1 MQKPAFRIDWEVL
14 AALSQLKGCQFC
26 KTPINST
33 AESWEKIQSISKQKG
48 GNSMSDMKKIARNAG
63 RLSRRGF
70 IAKSTA
76 LGVASAVSAPFVIRS
91 ARAQDKVIKIGG
103 AVPLSGP
110 VAYWGISTMQGWVD
124 GAAVINEAGG
134 LDVGGERHMLEVITY
149 DTKGTVAD
157 SRAATTRLVEQDQ
170 VKYVFSQ
177 AAASTIGMLAYV
189 PFMMEHYGKENL
201 KTAAFIG
208 PDDQDGYD
216 CHFSYERLM
225 KYYGVDLT
233 GVEYFNWEDTDFYP
247 IVTKTLKNNPDFIV
261 TSPSPPGI
269 TASIVKAAR
278 EMGYEGPISSPA
290 ASETKT
296 ILEVAGEYANDVVLP
311 VTCVE
316 PVTDTQREIRDRF
329 LARFGDFNALAGN
342 YSWWIYA
349 WAKAVE
355 NAGTA
360 EDTKAVADA
369 LADVV
374 LEDSYVG
381 RVTWE
386 GQNSFG
392 IRRQGVYD
400 CYTTLIE
407 NGKARLA
414 DVRYPELPKEY

>member
-1 MQKPAFRIDWEVL
+1 MSELKRLERLLTCGKITRREFVTRA
-14 AALSQLKGCQFC
+14 AALGIA
-26 KTPINST
+26 PI
-33 AESWEKIQSISKQKG
+33 
-48 GNSMSDMKKIARNAG
+48 
-63 RLSRRGF
+63 
-70 IAKSTA
+70 
-76 LGVASAVSAPFVIRS
+76 VAAPFVSKS
-91 ARAQDKVIKIGG
+91 ARAQDRVIKIGG

-124 GAAVINEAGG
+124 GAAVINEQGG
-134 LDVGGERHMLEVITY
+134 VDIGGVPHQLEIITY

-157 SRAATTRLVEQDQ
+157 SRAATTRLVEQDE

-177 AAASTIGMLAYV
+177 AAASTIGMLQITEPNEVLSIVACWGYLKLFGKDYPYHFRAEMSDYEQGFAYV
-189 PFMMEHYGKENL
+189 PFMLEHYGKDNL

-208 PDDQDGYD
+208 PDDQDGID
-216 CHFSYERLM
+216 CHYSYERLM
-225 KYYGVDLT
+225 DYYGIEKL

-247 IVTKTLKNNPDFIV
+247 IVTKTLKNKPDFIV

-296 ILEVAGEYANDVVLP
+296 ILEVAGEYANNVVLP

-316 PVTDTQREIRDRF
+316 PVTETQKQIKERF

-342 YSWWIYA
+342 YSWWIYSLVQA
-349 WAKAVE
+349 FKD
-355 NAGTA
+355 AGTA

-369 LADVV
+369 LANVV
-374 LEDSYVG
+374 LEDTYVG
-381 RVTWE
+381 KVTWE
-386 GQNSFG
+386 GEKSFG
-392 IRRQGVYD
+392 IKRQGVYD

-407 NGKARLA
+407 NGEARLA
-414 DVRYPELPKEY
+414 DVRYPELPEDY

>member
-1 MQKPAFRIDWEVL
+1 MSELKRLERLL
-14 AALSQLKGCQFC
+14 ATG
-26 KTPINST
+26 
-33 AESWEKIQSISKQKG
+33 KIT
-48 GNSMSDMKKIARNAG
+48 
-63 RLSRRGF
+63 RRVF
-70 IAKSTA
+70 LTRASA
-76 LGVASAVSAPFVIRS
+76 LGLVPALSAPFISKS
-91 ARAQDKVIKIGG
+91 ARAQEKVIKIGG

-124 GAAVINEAGG
+124 GAAVINEKGG
-134 LDVGGERHMLEVITY
+134 VNIGGEPHQLEIINY
-149 DTKGTVAD
+149 DTKGEVAD

-170 VKYVFSQ
+170 CKYVYSQ
-177 AAASTIGMLAYV
+177 AAASTIGMLQITEPAEVLSMVACWGYLKLFGKDYPYHFRAEMSDYEQGYAYM
-189 PFMMEHYGKENL
+189 PFMLEHYGKDSL

-225 KYYGVDLT
+225 KYYGVERL

-247 IVTKTLKNNPDFIV
+247 IVTKTLKSNPDFIV

-278 EMGYEGPISSPA
+278 EMGYKGPISSPA

-316 PVTDTQREIRDRF
+316 PVTESQKQIKARF
-329 LARFGDFNALAGN
+329 LARFGDFNALGGN

-349 WAKAVE
+349 LAQAFE
-355 NAGTA
+355 DAGTY
-360 EDTKAVADA
+360 EDTKAVSDA
-369 LADVV
+369 LANVV
-374 LEDSYVG
+374 LEDTYVG
-381 RVTWE
+381 KVTWE
-386 GQNSFG
+386 GEKSFG
-392 IRRQGVYD
+392 IKRQGVYD

-407 NGKARLA
+407 NGEARLA
-414 DVRYPELPKEY
+414 DVRYPELPKDY

>member
-1 MQKPAFRIDWEVL
+1 MPDV
-14 AALSQLKGCQFC
+14 
-26 KTPINST
+26 
-33 AESWEKIQSISKQKG
+33 
-48 GNSMSDMKKIARNAG
+48 KKITRNAG
-63 RLSRRGF
+63 CLSRRGF
-70 IAKSTA
+70 LAKSTA

-134 LDVGGERHMLEVITY
+134 VNIGGEPYMLEIINY

-170 VKYVFSQ
+170 VKYVYSQ
-177 AAASTIGMLAYV
+177 AAASTIGMLQITEPAEVVSIVACWGYLKLFGKDYPYHFRAEMSDYEQGYAYM
-189 PFMMEHYGKENL
+189 PFMQEHYGKDNL
-201 KTAAFIG
+201 KTATFIG

-225 KYYGVDLT
+225 DYYGVEKL

-247 IVTKTLKNNPDFIV
+247 IVTKSLKSKPDFIV

-278 EMGYEGPISSPA
+278 EMGYEGPICSPA

-296 ILEVAGEYANDVVLP
+296 ILEVAGEYANNVVLP

-316 PVTDTQREIRDRF
+316 PVTDTQRAIRDRF

-349 WAKAVE
+349 LAQAFE
-355 NAGTA
+355 DAGTH

-369 LADVV
+369 LGNVV
-374 LEDSYVG
+374 LEDTYVG
-381 RVTWE
+381 KVTWE
-386 GQNSFG
+386 GEKSFG
-392 IRRQGVYD
+392 IKRQGVYD

-407 NGKARLA
+407 NGEARLA
-414 DVRYPELPKEY
+414 DVRYPELPEDY

>member
-1 MQKPAFRIDWEVL
+1 MSEMKTLERLL
-14 AALSQLKGCQFC
+14 AAGQITRREFV
-26 KTPINST
+26 TR
-33 AESWEKIQSISKQKG
+33 
-48 GNSMSDMKKIARNAG
+48 MS
-63 RLSRRGF
+63 
-70 IAKSTA
+70 A
-76 LGVASAVSAPFVIRS
+76 LGLASVVTAPFVSKS
-91 ARAQDKVIKIGG
+91 ARAAGKVIKIGG

-124 GAAVINEAGG
+124 GAAVINEQGG
-134 LDVGGERHMLEVITY
+134 INVGGEPHQLEIITY

-177 AAASTIGMLAYV
+177 AAASTIGMLQITEPNEVLSMVACWGYLKIFGKDYPYHFRAEMSDYEQGFAYV

-201 KTAAFIG
+201 KTASFIG

-216 CHFSYERLM
+216 CHFSYQRLM
-225 KYYGVDLT
+225 EYYGIEAL

-247 IVTKTLKNNPDFIV
+247 IVTKTLKSNPDFIV

-278 EMGYEGPISSPA
+278 EMGYKGPISSPA

-296 ILEVAGEYANDVVLP
+296 ILEVAGEYAHDVVLP

-316 PVTDTQREIRDRF
+316 PVTETQKQIKARF
-329 LARFGDFNALAGN
+329 VARFGDFNALGGN

-349 WAKAVE
+349 LAQAIE
-355 NAGTA
+355 DAGTF

-369 LADVV
+369 LANVV
-374 LEDSYVG
+374 LEDTYVG
-381 RVTWE
+381 KVTWE

-407 NGKARLA
+407 NGEARLA
-414 DVRYPELPKEY
+414 DVRYPELPKDY

>member
-1 MQKPAFRIDWEVL
+1 MSE
-14 AALSQLKGCQFC
+14 LKGLECLLA
-26 KTPINST
+26 T
-33 AESWEKIQSISKQKG
+33 
-48 GNSMSDMKKIARNAG
+48 G
-63 RLSRRGF
+63 RITRREF
-70 IAKSTA
+70 VTRAAA
-76 LGVASAVSAPFVIRS
+76 LGVAPIVAAPFVSKS

-124 GAAVINEAGG
+124 GAAVINEKGG
-134 LDVGGERHMLEVITY
+134 VNIGGEPHQLEIINY
-149 DTKGTVAD
+149 DTKGEVAD

-170 VKYVFSQ
+170 VKYVYSQ
-177 AAASTIGMLAYV
+177 AAASTIGMLQITEPAEVLSMVACWGYLKLFGKDYPYHFRAEMSDYEQGYAYM
-189 PFMMEHYGKENL
+189 PFMLEHYGKDSL

-225 KYYGVDLT
+225 NYYGVAMQ

-247 IVTKTLKNNPDFIV
+247 IVTKTLKTNPDFIV

-278 EMGYEGPISSPA
+278 EMGYKGPISSPA

-296 ILEVAGEYANDVVLP
+296 ILEVAGEYAHDVVLP

-316 PVTDTQREIRDRF
+316 PVTESQKQIKARF
-329 LARFGDFNALAGN
+329 LARFGDFNALGGN

-349 WAKAVE
+349 LAQAFE
-355 NAGTA
+355 DAGTY

-369 LADVV
+369 LANVV
-374 LEDSYVG
+374 LEDTYVG
-381 RVTWE
+381 KVTWE
-386 GQNSFG
+386 GEKSFG
-392 IRRQGVYD
+392 IKRQGVYD

-407 NGKARLA
+407 NGEARLA
-414 DVRYPELPKEY
+414 DVRYPELPKDY

>member
-1 MQKPAFRIDWEVL
+1 MSEMKTLERLLAAGRITRREFVTRAAALGLAPAVAAPFFSKPAQ
-14 AALSQLKGCQFC
+14 AA
-26 KTPINST
+26 
-33 AESWEKIQSISKQKG
+33 E
-48 GNSMSDMKKIARNAG
+48 
-63 RLSRRGF
+63 
-70 IAKSTA
+70 
-76 LGVASAVSAPFVIRS
+76 
-91 ARAQDKVIKIGG
+91 KVIKIGG

-124 GAAVINEAGG
+124 GAAVINEQGG
-134 LDVGGERHMLEVITY
+134 VNIGGEPHKLEIITY
-149 DTKGTVAD
+149 DTKGEVAD
-157 SRAATTRLVEQDQ
+157 SRAATTRLVEQDE

-177 AAASTIGMLAYV
+177 AAASTIGMLQITEPNEVLSMVACWGYLKIFGKDYPYHFRAEMSDYEQGFAYV
-189 PFMMEHYGKENL
+189 PFMLEHYGKDSL

-216 CHFSYERLM
+216 CHFSYQRLM
-225 KYYGVDLT
+225 EYYGIEAL

-247 IVTKTLKNNPDFIV
+247 IVTKTLKSNPDFIV

-278 EMGYEGPISSPA
+278 EMGYKGPISSPA

-296 ILEVAGEYANDVVLP
+296 ILEVAGEYAHDVVLP

-316 PVTDTQREIRDRF
+316 PVTDTQKQIRDRF
-329 LARFGDFNALAGN
+329 LARFGDFNALGGN

-349 WAKAVE
+349 LAQAFE
-355 NAGTA
+355 DAGTF

-369 LADVV
+369 LANVV
-374 LEDSYVG
+374 LEDTYVG
-381 RVTWE
+381 KVTWE

-407 NGKARLA
+407 NGEARLA
-414 DVRYPELPKEY
+414 DVRYPELPKDY